1 MLFINK
7 RTGNTLAVTNE
18 TSIAMMQASE
28 NYTEYKQVP
37 KPATKGRKRKSA
49 KGE

>member
-7 RTGNTLAVTNE
+7 RTGNILSVTNE

-28 NYTEYKQVP
+28 NYAEYKP
-37 KPATKGRKRKSA
+37 TPEPAVKGRKKKA
-49 KGE
+49 VKGD